1 MAEGIIHRFESIE
14 IEEHETN
21 RLLHALASSH
31 GLNQPI
37 TKEATIHQPGQVI
50 VLSEIGQAFFR
61 AFPLNGI
68 ADGTS

>member
-14 IEEHETN
+14 IKEHETN
-21 RLLHALASSH
+21 RLLHALGSSH

-37 TKEATIHQPGQVI
+37 TKEGTIHQSGQVI
-50 VLSEIGQAFFR
+50 VLREVGQMFFR

-68 ADGTS
+68 ADSTS